1 MESRVTVEDLRS
13 LRRSRGIPPRGRNAD
28 LLEHC
33 CVHGVDM
40 LRAPRVAAD
49 ASASRVPPPSLLE
62 AFIETPE
69 MAIGARGV
77 SGGGV
82 NGGGEVLT
90 VISSSQSLSV
100 TCGTT

>member
-1 MESRVTVEDLRS
+1 
-13 LRRSRGIPPRGRNAD
+13 
-28 LLEHC
+28 
-33 CVHGVDM
+33 
-40 LRAPRVAAD
+40 
-49 ASASRVPPPSLLE
+49 
-62 AFIETPE
+62 